1 MGGVSIINSLNDIYS
16 YKSMKED
23 DKNTKVFFKVY
34 TIGTDLI
41 LKSINLIL
49 MELLNYQ

>member
-23 DKNTKVFFKVY
+23 DKNTKVY
-34 TIGTDLI
+34 IGTDHI

-49 MELLNYQ
+49 MEPLNYQ